1 MRRYYLVCLIL
12 FLPLTLLPAT
22 VVAKPM
28 VTFTSPV
35 KQATLLELYTSEG
48 CSSCPPADR
57 WLSTLK
63 EHPQLW
69 KQVIPIAFHV
79 DYWDYLG
86 WKDVFSK
93 KEYSQRQRNYARFQ
107 NLRTVYT
114 PGFLRNGNEW
124 RGWFRHRSSA
134 FSLGPEVGQLKVTL
148 NNGTVNAHFLPAH
161 SSAENPLILNIAWLG
176 FGLVTEVGSGENEG
190 KKLKHDFVS
199 YHTDSTLSSVAGGT
213 HYWRV
218 PLETPTEFQPKQ
230 KGLVFWITRR
240 GNPTPIQATGGWF

>member
-1 MRRYYLVCLIL
+1 MRKYCLLYLIL
-12 FLPLTLLPAT
+12 FLSLLPASVLAET
-22 VVAKPM
+22 AL
-28 VTFTSPV
+28 TFTSPK

-63 EHPQLW
+63 DHPQLW

-79 DYWDYLG
+79 DYWNYLG

-93 KEYSQRQRNYARFQ
+93 QAYSQRQRNYARFK

-124 RGWFRHRSSA
+124 RGWFRNRSLA
-134 FSLGPEVGQLKVTL
+134 FSLGAEVGRLEVTID
-148 NNGTVNAHFLPAH
+148 NDTVTAKFQPAR
-161 SSAENPLILNIAWLG
+161 SSTNSPLILNIAWLG
-176 FGLVTEVGSGENEG
+176 FDLVTEVGGGENEG
-190 KKLKHDFVS
+190 KQLKHDFVS
-199 YHTDSTLSSVAGGT
+199 YHTDAKLSSIEDGT
-213 HYWRV
+213 HYWRF
-218 PLETPTEFQPKQ
+218 PLATPTDFLPKQ
-230 KGLVFWITRR
+230 KGLVFWVTRR